1 MAVGAVGVSIWRDR
15 ANAVENGIRDA
26 RNIAIVLGG
35 QIARS
40 IQSVDIVLRGVQ
52 RRIDDRNAGGVA
64 GAMDS
69 DSLGAFRKGLL
80 QQLAMLPQA
89 FQIVLTDGKG
99 QLVVSTAAWPTPDI
113 NFADREYFRDL
124 AGNDD
129 DRLSISL
136 PVGSRF
142 SGDPVIVLARR
153 INGPDRAFLGA
164 ISVSVKRSYFESTYR
179 AVDALPN
186 QSFSLMRP
194 DGTVVIRYP
203 DTEERGG
210 QKLPVSWPFHAVVRN
225 GGGSYRSIGAFDPV
239 VRWVAVNPLKDYPL
253 VVNVLTTEQAMLRDW
268 TAHTYVTI
276 AGTIAFL
283 CCALILLWVMARQY
297 RNLSASEA
305 SLADKSQA
313 LESEHR
319 QLLRSQAELQ
329 DKEADLRR
337 HKTELQ
343 AQNQRLDAALNN
355 MSQGLAMFDHNERLV
370 VCNERYREI
379 HRLSRDQV
387 KPGTSLVEHLTHRH
401 RQCGFPGDVDDYVAE
416 IRARVWASGSRLHEY
431 QDNDRRTF
439 AVKNNRM
446 DDGGWVA
453 TFEDVSDRRLD
464 EAKIRRL
471 AHNDLL
477 TGLANRPYFLDQ
489 LEKAHQRL
497 HDNGQPFTVLMLDLD
512 RFKHVNDSLGHAI
525 GDTLLKQVAGR
536 LEASLRTSDVLAR
549 LGGDEFTVIQTA
561 TGRFSS
567 LAEAAPVMQES
578 AIALSNRIV
587 DLLGQPFDIN
597 GHNVVI
603 SASIGIAMAPYDGVE
618 PDELMRK
625 ADLALYR
632 TKSEGR
638 NGWSFFNQEM
648 AAGADERRQLEMDM
662 RAGLSRDEFELY
674 YQPQVDVATQ
684 SLCGMEALIRWRHP
698 TQGLITPN
706 RFIPLAEDTG
716 LITALGDWIL
726 HTGCTEAVRWPPHV
740 KIAINISPVQ
750 FRKSNLI
757 DVILCSLVE
766 SGLPPE
772 RLELE
777 ITEQVLLENDPEY
790 LSTLHQLRNIGVS
803 IALDDFGT
811 GYSSLG
817 YLKMFPFDKIKI
829 DRSFAG
835 ELLERSDCAA
845 IVCAVI
851 NLGRALDIVTI
862 AEGVETQA
870 QFHALHAAGVNQ
882 VQGYLFGRPMPAEQI
897 VFDTGG
903 GALAGDTLKR
913 RA

>member
-1 MAVGAVGVSIWRDR
+1 MAVSAVGVSIWRDR
-15 ANAVENGIRDA
+15 ANAIENGIRDA

-52 RRIDDRNAGGVA
+52 RRIDDRNAGRVA

-89 FQIVLTDGKG
+89 FQIVLTDGNG

-142 SGDPVIVLARR
+142 SGDPVIVLSRR

-179 AVDALPN
+179 AVDSLPN

-225 GGGSYRSIGAFDPV
+225 GGGHYRSTGAFDEV

-276 AGTIAFL
+276 AGNLAFL
-283 CCALILLWVMARQY
+283 GCALILLRVMARQY

-355 MSQGLAMFDHNERLV
+355 MSQGLAMFDHDERLV

-379 HRLSRDQV
+379 HQYSRDLV
-387 KPGTSLVEHLTHRH
+387 RPGARLRDLVLHRH
-401 RQCGFPGDVDDYVAE
+401 QRRGYPADVDDYIAE
-416 IRARVWASGSRLHEY
+416 IRAKVSAGRSRTAEY
-431 QDNDRRTF
+431 QDIEGQTF
-439 AVKNNRM
+439 AVKSNPM
-446 DDGGWVA
+446 EDGGWVV
-453 TFEDVSDRRLD
+453 TFDDVTGRRLD

-477 TGLANRPYFLDQ
+477 TGLANRPYFLEQ
-489 LEKAHQRL
+489 LEKAHQSL
-497 HDNGQPFTVLMLDLD
+497 DENGQPFTVLMLDLD
-512 RFKHVNDSLGHAI
+512 NFKHVNDSLGHGI
-525 GDTLLKQVAGR
+525 GDSLLKQVAGR
-536 LEASLRTSDVLAR
+536 LEASLRTTDVLAR

-561 TGRFSS
+561 PGRFSS

-648 AAGADERRQLEMDM
+648 AAGADERRQLEMDL

-684 SLCGMEALIRWRHP
+684 SLCGMEALIRWHHP
-698 TQGLITPN
+698 TQGLIMPD
-706 RFIPLAEDTG
+706 RFIAVAEDTG

-726 HTGCTEAVRWPPHV
+726 HTGCTEAVQWPPHV

-757 DVILCSLVE
+757 DVIMLALVE

-772 RLELE
+772 RLEIE
-777 ITEQVLLENDPEY
+777 ITERVLLESDADY
-790 LSTLHQLRNIGVS
+790 LSILHQLKNLGVS

-817 YLKMFPFDKIKI
+817 YLKTFPFDKIKI

-835 ELLERSDCAA
+835 EFMERPDCAA

-851 NLGRALDIVTI
+851 NLGRSLDIITV
-862 AEGVETQA
+862 AEGVETETQFQA
-870 QFHALHAAGVNQ
+870 LRAAGVAQ
-882 VQGYLFGRPMPAEQI
+882 VQGYLFGRPTPASQI
-897 VFDTGG
+897 AFELIDGPSETV
-903 GALAGDTLKR
+903 KR
-913 RA
+913 QA